1 MDCALGHCCWRYSWD
16 VFDMVI
22 RPASEHDSMRE
33 ATFTVSPK
41 RQYRGFVLPT
51 TDATTR
57 PEWNPHRIRT
67 NPFPMSSGSTGTW
80 AAALTASSATRAP
93 RSVWSACRSGMPPAH
108 M

>member
-57 PEWNPHRIRT
+57 PEWNPHRISRQK
-67 NPFPMSSGSTGTW
+67 
-80 AAALTASSATRAP
+80 ATC
-93 RSVWSACRSGMPPAH
+93 S
-108 M
+108 